1 MAEIAAELN
10 IGWGGS
16 SIFSPIV
23 LQRVI
28 GLPCHFQDILLYLT
42 GLLTSESIAQGL
54 GLIFTWV
61 VLDWE
66 PISKHPKAPTGE
78 SCNTEL
84 ECACSGQDVAQDAIA
99 WLCVVKLGHI

>member
-1 MAEIAAELN
+1 M
-10 IGWGGS
+10 
-16 SIFSPIV
+16 
-23 LQRVI
+23 
-28 GLPCHFQDILLYLT
+28 PCLFQDILLYLT
-42 GLLTSESIAQGL
+42 GLLTFESIAQGL

-66 PISKHPKAPTGE
+66 LIGKYSKAPTGE